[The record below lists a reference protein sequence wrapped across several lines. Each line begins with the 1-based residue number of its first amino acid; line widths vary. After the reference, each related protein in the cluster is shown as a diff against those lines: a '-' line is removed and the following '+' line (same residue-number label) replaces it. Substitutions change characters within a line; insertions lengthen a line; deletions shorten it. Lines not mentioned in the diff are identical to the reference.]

1 MKILAPFTVHR
12 AGDAVDSLVSLSA
25 YKQKRFKDCP
35 TSTKPEHTITR
46 FGYWHE
52 MAWVPNV
59 TQPQTNAEIEA
70 GRTPWVPSV
79 PTVQTKEEEV
89 SA

>member
-1 MKILAPFTVHR
+1 MKIKAPFILSRSGATP
-12 AGDAVDSLVSLSA
+12 DSLVSLSA
-25 YKQKRFKDCP
+25 YKQKQFKHCP
-35 TSTKPEHTITR
+35 TRLSGIATL

-79 PTVQTKEEEV
+79 PTVQTDEE
-89 SA
+89 AA